1 MSQDNTSKLDLL
13 EIVGKIWRAK
23 WKILL
28 FQIATTA
35 FCIAVILFW
44 PRTYRSEARLFL
56 QLGREAVAI
65 DPTATTGQMVGV
77 MNSSR
82 EDEIVT
88 AMEVLRGGG
97 MISKVVEK
105 LTPQVV
111 LGEVAPSKSENGEDK
126 AGDAA
131 TGDTIPGAVEPVEK
145 KEDGAIHFAKEILGR
160 FSRTLSQIDPLS
172 DFERATILVAKSL
185 KIDAER
191 KSEVIV
197 IEYEADS
204 PTLAQAVV
212 DAFITTYKEENARL
226 HSTEGSQSFFDKQQE
241 RLENELQ
248 LTNSALREAKNRMG
262 LASIQGHRESLE
274 ARAREIAQSISE
286 TERSLIET
294 QARIKKLK
302 TELASMPER
311 ISSSEVDKPNVA
323 TEQKSTQLYVL
334 QLQEMEFKTKYAPEH
349 PKMVAIRSQLEQA
362 EKQYRQQS
370 TNRPETTNDINP
382 VHRDLTIDFIKSE
395 TSENGLT
402 KKLEILCDQDKDI
415 LNQIRE
421 INAFEIEITDLER
434 KATLSEK
441 KYIAYSESL
450 EQARMNRELEKVKI
464 SSVSVAQ
471 EATLQERPVK
481 PSKQL
486 VALFGIMTLFFGSLG
501 IGLAAAK
508 LDDRLTTSQAVKN
521 KVGVPLLATIPTSRY
536 LARSNLSR

>member
-56 QLGREAVAI
+56 QLGRESVAI

-111 LGEVAPSKSENGEDK
+111 LGEVAPEKSENDEGK
-126 AGDAA
+126 AGDAV
-131 TGDTIPGAVEPVEK
+131 PGVVQTV
-145 KEDGAIHFAKEILGR
+145 KESSDGAILFAREVLGR

-241 RLENELQ
+241 RLANELQ

-323 TEQKSTQLYVL
+323 TEQKSTQLYAL

-382 VHRDLTIDFIKSE
+382 VHRDLTIDYIKSE

-402 KKLEILCDQDKDI
+402 KKLEILRDQDKDI

-471 EATLQERPVK
+471 EATLQERPIK

-508 LDDRLTTSQAVKN
+508 LDDRITTTQAVKN

>member
-56 QLGREAVAI
+56 QLGRESVAI
-65 DPTATTGQMVGV
+65 DPTAATGQMVGV

-131 TGDTIPGAVEPVEK
+131 PGDAETVEQKSEGVMR
-145 KEDGAIHFAKEILGR
+145 FARDIFGQ

-204 PTLAQAVV
+204 PTLAQAIV

-241 RLENELQ
+241 RLANELQ

-323 TEQKSTQLYVL
+323 TEQKSTQLYAL

-382 VHRDLTIDFIKSE
+382 VHRDLTIDYIKSE

-402 KKLEILCDQDKDI
+402 KKLEILRDQDKDI

-471 EATLQERPVK
+471 EATLQERPIK

-508 LDDRLTTSQAVKN
+508 LDDRITTTQAVKN

>member
-1 MSQDNTSKLDLL
+1 
-13 EIVGKIWRAK
+13 
-23 WKILL
+23 
-28 FQIATTA
+28 
-35 FCIAVILFW
+35 
-44 PRTYRSEARLFL
+44 
-56 QLGREAVAI
+56 GRESVAI
-65 DPTATTGQMVGV
+65 DPTAATGQMVGV

-131 TGDTIPGAVEPVEK
+131 PGDAETVEQKSEGVMR
-145 KEDGAIHFAKEILGR
+145 FARDIFGQ

-204 PTLAQAVV
+204 PTLAQAIV

-241 RLENELQ
+241 RLANELQ

-323 TEQKSTQLYVL
+323 TEQKSTQLYAL

-382 VHRDLTIDFIKSE
+382 VHRDLTIDYIKSE

-402 KKLEILCDQDKDI
+402 KKLEILRDQDKDI

-471 EATLQERPVK
+471 EATLQERPIK

-501 IGLAAAK
+501 IALAAAK
-508 LDDRLTTSQAVKN
+508 LDDRITTTQSVKN

-536 LARSNLSR
+536 LARTNLSR

>member
-56 QLGREAVAI
+56 QLGRESVAI

-111 LGEVAPSKSENGEDK
+111 LGEVAPDKSEKDEAE

-131 TGDTIPGAVEPVEK
+131 PGVVQTV
-145 KEDGAIHFAKEILGR
+145 KESSDSVILFAREILGR

-241 RLENELQ
+241 RLANELQ

-274 ARAREIAQSISE
+274 ARAREIAQSFSE

-302 TELASMPER
+302 NELASMPER

-323 TEQKSTQLYVL
+323 TEQKSTQLYAL

-382 VHRDLTIDFIKSE
+382 VHRDLTIDYIKSE

-402 KKLEILCDQDKDI
+402 KKLEILRDQDKDI

-471 EATLQERPVK
+471 EATLQERPIK

-508 LDDRLTTSQAVKN
+508 LDDRITTTQAVKN

>member
-56 QLGREAVAI
+56 QLGRESVAI

-111 LGEVAPSKSENGEDK
+111 LGEVTLSKSENGEDK

-131 TGDTIPGAVEPVEK
+131 PGEAETVEQKP
-145 KEDGAIHFAKEILGR
+145 DGAIHFAREILGR

-204 PTLAQAVV
+204 PALAQAVV

-241 RLENELQ
+241 RLSNELQ

-323 TEQKSTQLYVL
+323 TEQKSTQLYAL

-382 VHRDLTIDFIKSE
+382 VHRDLTIDYIKSE

-402 KKLEILCDQDKDI
+402 KKLEILRDQDKDI

-471 EATLQERPVK
+471 EATLQERPIK

-486 VALFGIMTLFFGSLG
+486 VALFGIITLFFGSLG

-508 LDDRLTTSQAVKN
+508 LDDRITTTQSVKN

>member
-1 MSQDNTSKLDLL
+1 MSHDNTSKLDLL

-28 FQIATTA
+28 FQMVTTA
-35 FCIAVILFW
+35 FCIGVILFW
-44 PRTYRSEARLFL
+44 PRTYRSEARLFM
-56 QLGREAVAI
+56 QLGRESVAI

-97 MISKVVEK
+97 MVSKVVEK
-105 LTPQVV
+105 LTPEIV
-111 LGEVAPSKSENGEDK
+111 LGIEKPGEVENGE
-126 AGDAA
+126 
-131 TGDTIPGAVEPVEK
+131 K
-145 KEDGAIHFAKEILGR
+145 KSEGIIHFAREILGR

-241 RLENELQ
+241 RLANELQ
-248 LTNSALREAKNRMG
+248 MTNSGLREAKNRMG
-262 LASIQGHRESLE
+262 LASIEGHRESLE

-294 QARIKKLK
+294 EARVKKLK
-302 TELASMPER
+302 AELSTLPER
-311 ISSSEVDKPNVA
+311 ISSLEVDKPNVA
-323 TEQKSTQLYVL
+323 TEQKSTQLYAL
-334 QLQEMEFKTKYAPEH
+334 QLQEMEFKTKYAPDH

-382 VHRDLTIDFIKSE
+382 VHRDLTIDYIKSE

-402 KKLEILCDQDKDI
+402 KKLEILRDQDKDI
-415 LNQIRE
+415 LNQIRG

-450 EQARMNRELEKVKI
+450 EQVRMNRELEKVKI

-471 EATLQERPVK
+471 EATLQERPIK

-486 VALFGIMTLFFGSLG
+486 VALFGVMTLLFGSLG
-501 IGLAAAK
+501 IALAAAK
-508 LDDRLTTSQAVKN
+508 LDDRITTTQAVKN

>member
-1 MSQDNTSKLDLL
+1 MSHDNTSKLDLL
-13 EIVGKIWRAK
+13 EIAGKIWRAK

-28 FQIATTA
+28 FQIAIAA
-35 FCIAVILFW
+35 FCISVILFW
-44 PRTYRSEARLFL
+44 PRTYRSEARLFM
-56 QLGREAVAI
+56 QLGRESVAI

-97 MISKVVEK
+97 MVSKVVEK

-111 LGEVAPSKSENGEDK
+111 LGTEKPIKDRLEEEKPNEDENL
-126 AGDAA
+126 
-131 TGDTIPGAVEPVEK
+131 EK
-145 KEDGAIHFAKEILGR
+145 KSKGVIHFAREMLGR

-241 RLENELQ
+241 RLANELQ
-248 LTNSALREAKNRMG
+248 LTNLELREAKNRMG

-294 QARIKKLK
+294 QARVKRLK
-302 TELASMPER
+302 AELVILPER

-323 TEQKSTQLYVL
+323 TEQKSTQLYAL

-362 EKQYRQQS
+362 EKLYRQQS

-382 VHRDLTIDFIKSE
+382 VHRDLTIDYIKSE

-402 KKLEILCDQDKDI
+402 KKLEILRDQDKDI
-415 LNQIRE
+415 LTQIRE

-450 EQARMNRELEKVKI
+450 EQARMNRELENVKI

-471 EATLQERPVK
+471 EATLQERPIK

-486 VALFGIMTLFFGSLG
+486 VALFGIMTLLFGSLG
-501 IGLAAAK
+501 IALAAAK
-508 LDDRLTTSQAVKN
+508 LDDRITTTQAVKN

>member
-13 EIVGKIWRAK
+13 EIAGKIWRAK

-35 FCIAVILFW
+35 FCISVILFW
-44 PRTYRSEARLFL
+44 PRTYRSEARLFM
-56 QLGREAVAI
+56 QLGRESVAI

-97 MISKVVEK
+97 MVSKVVEK

-111 LGEVAPSKSENGEDK
+111 LGTEKMVDDQPGVAANGERKSEGML
-126 AGDAA
+126 
-131 TGDTIPGAVEPVEK
+131 
-145 KEDGAIHFAKEILGR
+145 HFAREILGR

-172 DFERATILVAKSL
+172 DFERATIQVAKSL

-241 RLENELQ
+241 RLAIELQ
-248 LTNSALREAKNRMG
+248 LTNLELREAKNRMG

-274 ARAREIAQSISE
+274 ARAREIAQSFSE
-286 TERSLIET
+286 TQRSLIET
-294 QARIKKLK
+294 QARVKKLK
-302 TELASMPER
+302 AELGTLPER

-323 TEQKSTQLYVL
+323 TEQKSTQLYAL

-382 VHRDLTIDFIKSE
+382 VHRDLTIDYIKSE
-395 TSENGLT
+395 TSEIGLT
-402 KKLEILCDQDKDI
+402 KKLEILRDQDKDI
-415 LNQIRE
+415 LTQIRE

-464 SSVSVAQ
+464 SSVSIAQ
-471 EATLQERPVK
+471 EATLQERPIK

-486 VALFGIMTLFFGSLG
+486 VALFGIMTLLFGSLG
-501 IGLAAAK
+501 IALAAAK
-508 LDDRLTTSQAVKN
+508 LDDRITTNQAVKN
-521 KVGVPLLATIPTSRY
+521 KVGIPLLATIPTSRY